1 VLVRG
6 ALIVAC
12 IAAVVF
18 LAGRLHQQRRCDAA
32 ARAVF
37 LAPRAAGGSELAHVR
52 ACRDPEALAAAA
64 VALEG
69 AGRHAVALG
78 LARTATRRAP
88 RDFAAWVG
96 LALVERASAP
106 ALAARAEGRARALNP
121 RWPGLGS
128 P

>member
-1 VLVRG
+1 VLVRV

-32 ARAVF
+32 SRTVFVAPATSGAQVVAR
-37 LAPRAAGGSELAHVR
+37 VR
-52 ACRDPEALAAAA
+52 RCRDPEALANAAA
-64 VALEG
+64 ALAG
-69 AGRHAVALG
+69 AGRHTQALALALAAV
-78 LARTATRRAP
+78 RRAP